1 MTELQ
6 IVNGVKNGDRE
17 AMRTMYDLLAGSA
30 MATAVRYLGDSDEC
44 RDVLQDCFL
53 KAFTRIDD
61 FSYRGQGHYE
71 PG

>member
-30 MATAVRYLGDSDEC
+30 MATAVRYLGDSDEFSGHSHASMS
-44 RDVLQDCFL
+44 FL
-53 KAFTRIDD
+53 IVDKA
-61 FSYRGQGHYE
+61 HCE